1 MCYLIVLFIRVF
13 EWLYKLVY
21 ISIQFD
27 DKIFYNSVWASRSAS
42 IRWKYS
48 VGNSWKFFKTFAE
61 HLVTR
66 VWVVFRTV
74 VCVEALL
81 SCWKIYMQLVNF
93 CRSWHKF
100 TKMPVCY
107 LWGEISCFLV
117 AMLIPSS
124 LILQCIFSCLSNA
137 DISYKTVAVIG
148 MILSVYVEN
157 AIQTDQTTS
166 SLACIYLEAAK
177 TGCLT
182 DFTCVNC
189 DYDNGTNCVWW

>member
-1 MCYLIVLFIRVF
+1 
-13 EWLYKLVY
+13 
-21 ISIQFD
+21 
-27 DKIFYNSVWASRSAS
+27 
-42 IRWKYS
+42 
-48 VGNSWKFFKTFAE
+48 
-61 HLVTR
+61 
-66 VWVVFRTV
+66 
-74 VCVEALL
+74 
-81 SCWKIYMQLVNF
+81 MQLVNF

-189 DYDNGTNCVWW
+189 DYDNGTNCVWWILQSLHQAQNIHLSCAVGSVIWFWNVDNAQSRQW